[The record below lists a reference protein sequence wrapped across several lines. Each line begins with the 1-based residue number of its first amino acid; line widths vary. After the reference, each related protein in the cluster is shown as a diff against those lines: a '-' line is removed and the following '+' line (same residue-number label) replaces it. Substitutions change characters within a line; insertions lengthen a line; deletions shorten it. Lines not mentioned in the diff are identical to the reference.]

1 MAAVTAR
8 SRTRR
13 ALRLALVV
21 ALGLA
26 LGGVAFVALQVAS
39 TPPPRPAPGW
49 SLSAVMPNGRGETA
63 GAVAGDRLFV
73 VGGLAG
79 LAAQASADV
88 SIHSPATDTWTA
100 GPALPEARHHAGAVG
115 LDGAV
120 YISGGASSVTD
131 WTPRDGLWVLDPGAA
146 AWRPLAAMHDAR
158 TGHRMVALAGR
169 LYVVFWRASRRR
181 RSRHRGRLSRDPCLR
196 PCGRRL
202 DDRREP
208 AGEPRPPRGCRG
220 RWRDLG
226 DRRSRKR
233 LEPFACRHLYRKR
246 MRGGAGTPLPEPV
259 SGASEGTVGGVI
271 YLSGGEDP
279 FAGVIVDRHWQL
291 DTTVAGEPE
300 WLPLEPPP
308 FTVHGAPG
316 LVLDGSFYL
325 VGGALRAAGQ
335 SSTAWTGATQLLQR

>member
-88 SIHSPATDTWTA
+88 SIYSPATDTWTA

-131 WTPRDGLWVLDPGAA
+131 WTPRDSLWVLDPGAA

-169 LYVVFWRASRRR
+169 LYVVGGVGGAGAGTGVDSAAILVYDPAADAWTTGAS
-181 RSRHRGRLSRDPCLR
+181 LPVSRDHLAVVVVDGEIWAIG
-196 PCGRRL
+196 GRANGLNHSRV
-202 DDRREP
+202 DIYDPE
-208 AGEPRPPRGCRG
+208 ADA
-220 RWRDLG
+220 WR
-226 DRRSRKR
+226 
-233 LEPFACRHLYRKR
+233 
-246 MRGGAGTPLPEPV
+246 AGTPLPEPV